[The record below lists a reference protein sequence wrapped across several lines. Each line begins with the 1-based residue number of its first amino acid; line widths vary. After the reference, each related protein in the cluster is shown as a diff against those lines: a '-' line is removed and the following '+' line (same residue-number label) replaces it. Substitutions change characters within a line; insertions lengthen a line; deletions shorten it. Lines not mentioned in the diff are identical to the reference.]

1 MVYLPLNWI
10 GQALDVAIKAFNVQK
25 DNIDTQ
31 IVKLQ
36 WAYNTLYKTLLSH
49 WYFIFDYSANKRK
62 YIWDINVLSSSKIDN
77 DCQL

>member
-36 WAYNTLYKTLLSH
+36 WAYNTLLAPNTKLYCHIGISYLSTRQIKGN
-49 WYFIFDYSANKRK
+49 IFE
-62 YIWDINVLSSSKIDN
+62 ILMFCLVLK
-77 DCQL
+77 